1 MIKTCETNL
10 GALQIGGREY
20 MAAQLQPLA
29 TRWVSAPKTVDVATG
44 DTLRIVVDFYYR
56 GPAFSGQL
64 YGAIG
69 QRWLGSD
76 VFDEILNSQVALTI
90 PQCTAITRITG
101 KAVTVPITSAI
112 SAGTYAIY
120 AKIVNG
126 IGVILDQTLTSYYEN
141 AVRVVGVTPEF
152 SQFVIDDYVK
162 V

>member
-1 MIKTCETNL
+1 MRL
-10 GALQIGGREY
+10 GALQLGGAGY
-20 MAAQLQPLA
+20 SAAQLQPLA
-29 TRWVSAPKTVDVATG
+29 TRWVAAPKTVDVSTG
-44 DTLRIVVDFYYR
+44 DTLRIVVDLYYR

-76 VFDEILNSQVALTI
+76 TFDEILNSQIALTI
-90 PQCTAITRITG
+90 PQCTAITRISG
-101 KAVTVPITSAI
+101 KAVTIPISSALA
-112 SAGTYAIY
+112 AGTYAIY
-120 AKIVNG
+120 AKITD
-126 IGVILDQTLTSYYEN
+126 GVSLILDQTLTSYYEN